1 MKTMILFAALSLVAT
16 GAWAQNSDPDLTRE
30 AVPAPVLTATTQ
42 VFTPA
47 NSDLTLAG
55 VYPRRAQINDA
66 EGKAAV
72 ICQIG
77 ATGDM
82 TQCIID
88 SETPPGQGFGK
99 AVAITMLK
107 WAHVDTTKAGQKAG
121 DWMKLSASW
130 KLHD

>member
-1 MKTMILFAALSLVAT
+1 MKTIILLAALSLAAT
-16 GAWAQNSDPDLTRE
+16 GAYAQNADPEVTRE
-30 AVPAPVLTATTQ
+30 AVAAPVITALTP
-42 VFTPA
+42 VYTPA

-55 VYPRRAQINDA
+55 VYPKRAQLNDTD
-66 EGKAAV
+66 GRAAV

-77 ATGDM
+77 ETGDL
-82 TQCIID
+82 TQCVID

-107 WAHVDTTKAGQKAG
+107 WAHVDTTKAGQKPG

-130 KLHD
+130 KLQ

>member
-1 MKTMILFAALSLVAT
+1 MKTIILALALSLAAT
-16 GAWAQNSDPDLTRE
+16 GAYAQNSDPEVTRE
-30 AVPAPVLTATTQ
+30 SVPAPVITAGTQ

-55 VYPRRAQINDA
+55 VYPRKAQLNDT

-77 ATGDM
+77 ETGDL
-82 TQCIID
+82 TQCVID
-88 SETPPGQGFGK
+88 SEMPPGQGFGK

-107 WAHVDTTKAGQKAG
+107 WAHVDTSKAGQKPG

-130 KLHD
+130 KLQ

>member
-1 MKTMILFAALSLVAT
+1 MKTIILFAALSLAAT
-16 GAWAQNSDPDLTRE
+16 GAYAQNADPDVTRE
-30 AVPAPVLTATTQ
+30 SVPAPVITAATQ

-55 VYPRRAQINDA
+55 VYPRKAQLNDT

-77 ATGDM
+77 ETGDL
-82 TQCIID
+82 TQCVID
-88 SETPPGQGFGK
+88 SEMPPGQGFGR

-107 WAHVDTTKAGQKAG
+107 WAHVDTTKAGQKPG

-130 KLHD
+130 KLQ